1 MGSDVITDIFQ
12 DILQMELAAKGIY
25 ESLSGKAPDRATK
38 AILSRIAKDEARH
51 AENVRKVLSIL
62 GTRQKP

>member
-12 DILQMELAAKGIY
+12 DILQMELAAKDIY

-38 AILSRIAKDEARH
+38 TILSRITRDEARH
-51 AENVRKVLSIL
+51 TENVRKTLVIL
-62 GTRQKP
+62 GAKQKP